1 MLAPESEGNRLNRGN
16 SSAAD
21 SRKDQTQLP
30 SSASQAVATPATSKG
45 AAQTKEP
52 SRPRELFEGFITTLR
67 HNDTLNRRNAA
78 GQPETFRERALK
90 SQKLEKPLRQ
100 FLEDEKHAGSS
111 HTQAITFILDRAN
124 KLEKRKPSIN
134 QSNPKRFVWEDTN
147 AKLKA
152 VATVTALL
160 ELLKEPAAQREPV
173 IEALKAW
180 AKPPSLAET
189 IKGMFSPS
197 PKLRI
202 CRFASSLLED
212 LNIKR

>member
-1 MLAPESEGNRLNRGN
+1 MQP
-16 SSAAD
+16 
-21 SRKDQTQLP
+21 
-30 SSASQAVATPATSKG
+30 
-45 AAQTKEP
+45 KEP

-67 HNDTLNRRNAA
+67 HSDTFNCSNAL

-90 SQKLEKPLRQ
+90 NTKLEKPLRQ
-100 FLEDEKHAGSS
+100 FLEDEKPSGSP
-111 HTQAITFILDRAN
+111 HTHAITLILDRAK
-124 KLEKRKPSIN
+124 KLEERKPSID

-197 PKLRI
+197 PQLRV